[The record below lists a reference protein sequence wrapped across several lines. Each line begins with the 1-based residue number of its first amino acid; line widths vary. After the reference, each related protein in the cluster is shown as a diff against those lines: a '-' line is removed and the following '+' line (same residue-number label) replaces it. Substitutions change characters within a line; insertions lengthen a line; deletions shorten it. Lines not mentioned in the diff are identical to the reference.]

1 MAEGRQ
7 LTEADFEPLDMD
19 ELKKLPNEYKDRYM
33 LLERLFG
40 DKAWEYVKA
49 WSQKSADQQIVAI
62 LNAPNWDQT
71 VYARGK
77 RDGFLELLNME
88 KSVAFQFRQIIAESV
103 ERAVEVQTAL
113 DEQDNE

>member
-1 MAEGRQ
+1 MAIGGNP
-7 LTEADFEPLDMD
+7 TEADFEPLDMN
-19 ELKKLPNEYKDRYM
+19 ELKQLPNEFKDRYM

-49 WSQKSADQQIVAI
+49 WSQKSADQQIGAI
-62 LNAPNWDQT
+62 LQAPNWDQT

-88 KSVAFQFRQIIAESV
+88 KSVAFQFRQIIGESV
-103 ERAVEVQTAL
+103 ERAAEAQTAL

>member
-1 MAEGRQ
+1 MTDSRV
-7 LTEADFEPLDMD
+7 LVEADFEPLDMD
-19 ELKKLPNEYKDRYM
+19 ELKQLPNEFKDKYM

-49 WSQKSADQQIVAI
+49 WCQKSADQQIALI
-62 LNAPNWDQT
+62 LQAPNWDQT

-88 KSVAFQFRQIIAESV
+88 KAVAFQFREIVRQ
-103 ERAVEVQTAL
+103 AVEDAI
-113 DEQDNE
+113 EAARRAEEEDNE

>member
-1 MAEGRQ
+1 MAEDKQ

-19 ELKKLPNEYKDRYM
+19 ELKQLPNEFKDKYM

-40 DKAWEYVKA
+40 DKSWEYVKA
-49 WSQKSADQQIVAI
+49 WSQKSADQQIIAI
-62 LNAPNWDQT
+62 LQAPSWEQT

-88 KSVAFQFRQIIAESV
+88 KSVAFQFRQIIRESV
-103 ERAVEVQTAL
+103 ESAAEAQTAL